1 MEMTKPAWIFWFFV
15 PFENVFGIPG
25 ILVGSA
31 VVAGWLLSF
40 PILGLV
46 IRDEKKLFRVV
57 YVLVAIGLIFWVA
70 MMIYT
75 YLTPAMSHF

>member
-1 MEMTKPAWIFWFFV
+1 MTKPAWIFWFFV
-15 PFENVFGIPG
+15 PFENLFGIPG
-25 ILVGSA
+25 ILIGSA

-46 IRDEKKLFRVV
+46 IRDEKKLFRTV
-57 YVLVAIGLIFWVA
+57 YVLVAIGLIFWIA

-75 YLTPAMSHF
+75 YLAPAMSHF